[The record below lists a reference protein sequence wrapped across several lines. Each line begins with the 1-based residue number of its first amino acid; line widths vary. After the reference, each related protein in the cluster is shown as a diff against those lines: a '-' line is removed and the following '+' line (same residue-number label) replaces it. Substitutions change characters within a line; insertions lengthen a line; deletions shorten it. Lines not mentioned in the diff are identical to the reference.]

1 MIALLLL
8 LLQGDDLPK
17 FTDAEKA
24 LLKANPID
32 IFSVNFYCGYYV
44 WAPEAGAPKNQVRFR
59 VHPLCSRMCG
69 LKQVAWSEEDCAAA
83 LPAVD
88 MPSACRCV
96 Q

>member
-1 MIALLLL
+1 MLLLLL

-44 WAPEAGAPKNQVRFR
+44 WAPEAGAPKNQVCAA
-59 VHPLCSRMCG
+59 VCTPCALGICG
-69 LKQVAWSEEDCAAA
+69 LQ
-83 LPAVD
+83 
-88 MPSACRCV
+88 
-96 Q
+96 QIN